1 MVREVMMEVACS
13 GWRQRVRSPEWSG
26 VEGVLCRRLD
36 GEEGG
41 GPVLIGEVL
50 LCGDMLMR
58 RPTFCDECHF
68 LFSIPTQLLNIEV
81 RADLLKRQG

>member
-1 MVREVMMEVACS
+1 
-13 GWRQRVRSPEWSG
+13 

-41 GPVLIGEVL
+41 GPVLIDEVL

-58 RPTFCDECHF
+58 KPTFCDECHF